1 MRIFK
6 TDKRHRRRYS
16 LEINKK
22 EYMQTHTV
30 MIPHNSMIQRRY
42 SKSIQGKRQII
53 LKENNELETS
63 MLNNKNGI
71 KINTHLK
78 KYSFKFMC

>member
-1 MRIFK
+1 
-6 TDKRHRRRYS
+6 
-16 LEINKK
+16 
-22 EYMQTHTV
+22 MQTHTV

-78 KYSFKFMC
+78 KYSFKFMCQKRKKEAVISIFTFRTRK